1 MRFYP
6 HIIAKVVP
14 NKIGTL
20 NGLQKWCEVEN
31 PKWIAIDT
39 KNSQLM
45 KIKEFSIIEESN
57 TWTFYRGIPIVYIY
71 YHAHQQEREENKPM
85 NYKANT
91 HSKTGRR
98 R

>member
-57 TWTFYRGIPIVYIY
+57 TWTFYRGIPIVYLLSCPP
-71 YHAHQQEREENKPM
+71 ARERRK
-85 NYKANT
+85 
-91 HSKTGRR
+91 
-98 R
+98 